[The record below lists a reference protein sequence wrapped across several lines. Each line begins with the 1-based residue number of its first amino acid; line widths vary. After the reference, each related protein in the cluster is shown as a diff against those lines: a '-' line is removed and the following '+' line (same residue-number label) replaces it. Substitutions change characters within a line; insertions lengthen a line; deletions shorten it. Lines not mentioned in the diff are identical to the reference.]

1 MPKFDA
7 NGVQLYFEEHGK
19 GFPLIWSHEFG
30 GNYDSWDPQVNF
42 FSRRYRVITYAARGY
57 PPSDVPEDPAAYS
70 QDQAIEDL
78 RLLMVHLNIPQAHIG
93 GLSMGGNVALN
104 FGLRHPAMAR
114 SLIVAACGSGSD
126 DPDQF
131 RSDGSRMTEVLM
143 TQGMDPMA
151 RDYGH
156 GPTRTQLLRKDPKGF
171 QVFYDGLASH
181 SALGSALTYRG
192 IQMTRPPIYDLAEG
206 MRQLHVPT
214 LVMIGDED
222 GPCVNPAVFIEAEHS
237 PLWAGRLPPQRTRH
251 QPRGAGPL
259 QPHRPRLPVGS
270 GRRRLA
276 APLDSALSN
285 YLKCIFPLDGGRL
298 GWG

>member
-1 MPKFDA
+1 MPSFDA
-7 NGVQLYFEEHGK
+7 DGVQLYYEEHGK

-78 RLLMVHLNIPQAHIG
+78 RLLMVHLNIPQAHVG

-143 TQGMDPMA
+143 TQGMEPMA

-181 SALGSALTYRG
+181 SSIGSALTYRG
-192 IQMTRPPIYDLAEG
+192 IQMTRPPVYDLAEG
-206 MRQLHVPT
+206 MRQLQVPT

-222 GPCVNPAVFIEAEHS
+222 DPCVNPAVFMKRNIPRCGLVVFPRSGHAINLEE
-237 PLWAGRLPPQRTRH
+237 PDLFNRTVLDFLLEVEEGGC
-251 QPRGAGPL
+251 QPR
-259 QPHRPRLPVGS
+259 
-270 GRRRLA
+270 
-276 APLDSALSN
+276 
-285 YLKCIFPLDGGRL
+285 
-298 GWG
+298 